1 MAREP
6 VHQPIR
12 QQGEKAL
19 PDFNSMSD
27 AELMAYVS
35 EQEQGDKYA
44 IPPGMEPT
52 GMSYQWKRCEVLGR
66 PDYSNLAM
74 MEQKGWKPVP
84 QDRHDGRWMPP
95 GTQGPTINDGLMLME
110 IPTPLLRAKEAWQ
123 QRHAVGQADSMTDR
137 LAYTPPGSAPRDAH
151 PKTRPTVRREMVQVE
166 FDVAP

>member
-1 MAREP
+1 MARDPIHQP
-6 VHQPIR
+6 VHQP
-12 QQGEKAL
+12 QAASE
-19 PDFNSMSD
+19 PDFASMSD

-44 IPPGMEPT
+44 IPPGMEPP
-52 GMSYQWKRCEVLGR
+52 GMTYQWKRAEVLGR

-95 GTQGPTINDGLMLME
+95 GTRGPTINDGLMLME

-123 QRHAVGQADSMTDR
+123 ARQAVGQADGMSDR
-137 LAYTPPGSAPRDAH
+137 LNYTPPGSAPRDAH
-151 PKTRPTVRREMVQVE
+151 PKTKPQIRREIVQVE